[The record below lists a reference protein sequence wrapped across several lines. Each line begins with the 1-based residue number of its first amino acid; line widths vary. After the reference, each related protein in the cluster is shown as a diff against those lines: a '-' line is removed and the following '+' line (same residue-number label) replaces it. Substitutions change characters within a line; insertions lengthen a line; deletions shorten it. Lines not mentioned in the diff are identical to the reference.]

1 MKKIILAQHDNYN
14 FMYAFNLAE
23 QPFPTNGDY
32 CIVDTKTG
40 LKLVKVIMSGYV
52 NEEDEYCVTCGKGRI
67 TADVVKIIPK
77 EELKIKGKEE

>member
-14 FMYAFNLAE
+14 FLYAFNLGE
-23 QPFPTNGDY
+23 QPFPANGDY

-40 LKLVKVIMSGYV
+40 LKLVKVITSGYV
-52 NEEDEYCVTCGKGRI
+52 DEKDEYCVTCGKGRI

-77 EELKIKGKEE
+77 EELKIKGEE